1 MYKST
6 SWVHQYSSA
15 EFLVFTFH
23 FSMSMLSTKHLKF
36 QKDSNNGQVKL
47 FKLRDRR
54 RFQDASNSRL
64 CNVCRLMRVRHDLD
78 VWVSCKGHH
87 LQRIV
92 FTFSYHRVPQE
103 NIKEVLHISI
113 IYVTMNLS
121 LTVYASSIR
130 DISVLSAQGHLCW
143 CSYMPK

>member
-36 QKDSNNGQVKL
+36 QKDSYNGQVKL

-64 CNVCRLMRVRHDLD
+64 CNVCRLM
-78 VWVSCKGHH
+78 
-87 LQRIV
+87 
-92 FTFSYHRVPQE
+92 
-103 NIKEVLHISI
+103 
-113 IYVTMNLS
+113 
-121 LTVYASSIR
+121 
-130 DISVLSAQGHLCW
+130 
-143 CSYMPK
+143 